1 MSAAVATVPGVDVLP
16 DDGRGLSPRERVEL
30 AVAQLAAP
38 VLLTWCARLL
48 TGDVAYDDPAQP
60 HLTWLGGPHAVWL
73 LGQPAR
79 VADDQDYW
87 PRTWAAR
94 ALLYAW
100 DDGVD
105 ELVPA
110 VVAALADPAWRVR
123 EMAAKVVARREVGQA
138 GEALLPLVEDEVP
151 RVRAAAVRALGLVGE
166 VEALDAAR
174 DAQDDPDP
182 AVHRA
187 AELAVR
193 RLQERLDRW

>member
-1 MSAAVATVPGVDVLP
+1 MDGLP
-16 DDGRGLSPRERVEL
+16 DDGRGLSPRQRVEL
-30 AVAQLAAP
+30 AEQQLGAP
-38 VLLTWCARLL
+38 VVLRWCAGLL

-60 HLTWLGGPHAVWL
+60 PLTWLGGPHATWL

-79 VADDQDYW
+79 VADDQEYW
-87 PRTWAAR
+87 ARTWAAR
-94 ALLYAW
+94 ALLHAW
-100 DDGVD
+100 DDAVL

-110 VVAALADPAWRVR
+110 VVCALADPAWRVR
-123 EMAAKVVARREVGQA
+123 EMAAKVVARRELGQA
-138 GEALLPLVEDEVP
+138 GEALLPLVEDDVP

-174 DAQDDPDP
+174 DAQDDQDP